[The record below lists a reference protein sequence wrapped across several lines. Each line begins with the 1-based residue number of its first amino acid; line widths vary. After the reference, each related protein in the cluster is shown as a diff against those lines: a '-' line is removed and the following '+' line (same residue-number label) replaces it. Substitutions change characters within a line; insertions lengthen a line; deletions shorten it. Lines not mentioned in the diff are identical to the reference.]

1 MNERE
6 KIIDVLNKN
15 FTQEVECTLVY
26 TTTDGKEVALPQ
38 ELCDIFNDIVTQ
50 AVIPYFADAL
60 IAAGIGDTTNL
71 IVENEVLQ
79 RDVDNLVRTLEEGTE
94 ELQEVQHRAEVAER
108 ALDTVYKEACEKYE
122 KEIKQLMR
130 NVFGDY
136 IANGIGGY
144 IDNIKE
150 RLLEEGYEH

>member
-1 MNERE
+1 MKYRE
-6 KIIDVLNKN
+6 KIAEIIKKN
-15 FTQEVECTLVY
+15 GTYNSRSLSFDYYVVQPDDLA
-26 TTTDGKEVALPQ
+26 K
-38 ELCDIFNDIVTQ
+38 
-50 AVIPYFADAL
+50 AL
-60 IAAGIGDTTNL
+60 IAEGIGEVKETKFESDHYWRMWQGAL
-71 IVENEVLQ
+71 VESE
-79 RDVDNLVRTLEEGTE
+79 RAE
-94 ELQEVQHRAEVAER
+94 HRAEVAEK

-130 NVFGDY
+130 KVFGDY

>member
-1 MNERE
+1 MTERE
-6 KIIDVLNKN
+6 KIIDILNKN
-15 FTQEVECTLVY
+15 FTQEVECTPVY
-26 TTTDGKEVALPQ
+26 TTADGKELALPQ

-60 IAAGIGDTTNL
+60 IAAGVGDVKENKFEADHYWSMWQGSL
-71 IVENEVLQ
+71 VESE
-79 RDVDNLVRTLEEGTE
+79 RAE
-94 ELQEVQHRAEVAER
+94 HRAEVAEK

-130 NVFGDY
+130 KVFGDY

>member
-1 MNERE
+1 MTERE
-6 KIIDVLNKN
+6 KMIDVLNKN
-15 FTQEVECTLVY
+15 FTEEVECTPVY
-26 TTTDGKEVALPQ
+26 TTTDGKEIALPQ

-60 IAAGIGDTTNL
+60 IKAGIGDVHKWETL
-71 IVENEVLQ
+71 CKVLHEQMMENT
-79 RDVDNLVRTLEEGTE
+79 REER
-94 ELQEVQHRAEVAER
+94 HRAEVAEW